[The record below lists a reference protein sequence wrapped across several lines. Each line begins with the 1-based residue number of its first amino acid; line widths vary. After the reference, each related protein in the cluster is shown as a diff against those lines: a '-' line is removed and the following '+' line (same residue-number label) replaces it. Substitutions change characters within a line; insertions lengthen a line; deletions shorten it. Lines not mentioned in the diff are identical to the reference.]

1 MLPVEYFIHE
11 NGGRPY
17 KVNIQDLEIKV
28 YKMDNNNYEL
38 YPNLVFHKMCE
49 SIWVGKSPLIPMTE
63 FSGGHGQEFDGNTIL
78 VKPNDSDSYV
88 FIGSLIQ
95 SFIPLYPIV
104 NFVSPV
110 GNNDV
115 PYPFA
120 IDSQGNHYLLI
131 EDVIVKNSINIED
144 PYEDFYGRSNLSD
157 PSNPFIF
164 HSKALKG
171 LAMGDDI
178 FTLKYAPFPEKDY
191 DRLVASF
198 GQPYLL
204 FDDDTTEQ
212 LSKEI
217 YCEIMEVFETQENFQ
232 PLVMTNT
239 E

>member
-1 MLPVEYFIHE
+1 
-11 NGGRPY
+11 
-17 KVNIQDLEIKV
+17 
-28 YKMDNNNYEL
+28 
-38 YPNLVFHKMCE
+38 
-49 SIWVGKSPLIPMTE
+49 MTE